1 MYILEILLDESVPD
15 EIKEYYS
22 NLEMIESTDSG
33 IDLPVVEEIKSLPGE
48 VTTLNFKIKCQ
59 MINESKENSYSA
71 YYLYPRSSISKTP
84 LMMANSVGIIDRDY
98 RGFIMAKVRNLGQP
112 NSQHIIESGTR
123 LFQICS
129 PDLSPIRAKLVNQLT
144 NTSRGE
150 GGFGST
156 GVGLN

>member
-1 MYILEILLDESVPD
+1 MYILEVLVDESVPD

-33 IDLPVVEEIKSLPGE
+33 VDLPVVEEIKSKPGE
-48 VTTLNFKIKCQ
+48 VSTLNFKIKCQ
-59 MINESKENSYSA
+59 MVNDSNSNNYYP

-84 LMMANSVGIIDRDY
+84 LMMANSVGIIDKGY
-98 RGFIMAKVRNLGQP
+98 RGFIMAKVRNLSP
-112 NSQHIIESGTR
+112 SNSDYKIDVGTR

-129 PDLSPIRAKLVNQLT
+129 PDLSPIIVKVVSQLST
-144 NTSRGE
+144 TSRGD

-156 GVGLN
+156 GVGLH

>member
-1 MYILEILLDESVPD
+1 MYILEVLVDESVPD

-22 NLEMIESTDSG
+22 NLEMIESADSG
-33 IDLPVVEEIKSLPGE
+33 VDLPVVEEIKSSVGE

-59 MINESKENSYSA
+59 MISESNSNDYYP

-84 LMMANSVGIIDRDY
+84 LMMANSVGIIDKGY
-98 RGFIMAKVRNLGQP
+98 RGFIMAKVRNLGQLEY
-112 NSQHIIESGTR
+112 QIKSGTR

-129 PDLSPIRAKLVNQLT
+129 PDLSPIRVKVVSQLST
-144 NTSRGE
+144 TSRGE

-156 GVGLN
+156 GVGIH